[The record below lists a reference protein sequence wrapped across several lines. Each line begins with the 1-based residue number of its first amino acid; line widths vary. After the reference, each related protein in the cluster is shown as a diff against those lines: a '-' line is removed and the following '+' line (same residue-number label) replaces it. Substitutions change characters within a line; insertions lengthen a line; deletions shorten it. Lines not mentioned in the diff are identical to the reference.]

1 MAKSQEQTICMR
13 LAIDFK
19 GANDQHINILQL
31 TISICGVY
39 EGMKLIQYNIK
50 SFKHQVKI
58 SVQRNKTMTKK
69 HTKSLRV
76 TVFEHF
82 MNLHFYETIL
92 VLSDFNFCG
101 NFT

>member
-1 MAKSQEQTICMR
+1 MTWSDGKKSGADNCMR

-50 SFKHQVKI
+50 SFKH
-58 SVQRNKTMTKK
+58 
-69 HTKSLRV
+69 
-76 TVFEHF
+76 
-82 MNLHFYETIL
+82 
-92 VLSDFNFCG
+92 
-101 NFT
+101 

>member
-39 EGMKLIQYNIK
+39 ELHMKLHMKLIQYNIK
-50 SFKHQVKI
+50 SFKH
-58 SVQRNKTMTKK
+58 
-69 HTKSLRV
+69 
-76 TVFEHF
+76 
-82 MNLHFYETIL
+82 
-92 VLSDFNFCG
+92 
-101 NFT
+101 